1 MGLSFFKR
9 VPIKKGLGLNVSGTG
24 LSGSYRSKLGSIGTK
39 GFSLRSGIPGINF
52 RKRWLGAKNYGNGAI
67 FILIILASLSLW
79 YLAAVVVYNLIRF
92 IFWVIIAL
100 SHLILGLYFRW
111 KDKQLS

>member
-52 RKRWLGAKNYGNGAI
+52 R
-67 FILIILASLSLW
+67 
-79 YLAAVVVYNLIRF
+79 
-92 IFWVIIAL
+92 
-100 SHLILGLYFRW
+100 
-111 KDKQLS
+111 